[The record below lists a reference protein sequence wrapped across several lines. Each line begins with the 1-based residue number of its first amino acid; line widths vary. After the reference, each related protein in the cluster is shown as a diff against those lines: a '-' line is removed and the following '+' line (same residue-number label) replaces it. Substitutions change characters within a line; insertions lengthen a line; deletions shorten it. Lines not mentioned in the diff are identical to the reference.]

1 MDRRIYYVDGVCG
14 SGKTQA
20 MLELVNKLEQC
31 GGKTIIAQPSKALIG
46 ETRKGL
52 NGRVET
58 YTADIYAGEV
68 SKRLTVGLSANG
80 LSQDGC
86 TVLTTHHTVLNAPT
100 GQHRRHWHLFVD
112 EIPSVDKA
120 LYINIGTTNKLIMPM
135 LEAFDIGDNLCLGL
149 CMAARSKETWT
160 SWKYAKTNESLIASQ
175 SLRDLAE
182 LLLSPNYDVLVDRA
196 SWQTAE
202 HNNWQ
207 LRIHAVLKPEVLDG
221 WASVRIMGA
230 NFKRS
235 MFYQLWQQAGV
246 EFVECPDLKGLP
258 TKHNEQ
264 TSERV
269 RVHYFSART
278 WSKYLRN
285 KAGERPFDGL
295 VHQCNELF
303 KGAAHLWVANNDIA
317 DDAWAG
323 AQGTRISNV
332 AHGLNQYKDVNN
344 IVFLSALNDLPA
356 HYGFLERRYGV
367 SGLALKA
374 AKSYETLYQCVMRT
388 SLRVDGQATVNVVV
402 PDKEHAD
409 FLCTQMFP
417 QAKQFALD
425 GICKDWG
432 EAQAVRGRPIKT
444 DKMTSSERVMRSR
457 KKQEDF
463 WLTKKTII
471 QALKVNHSEDAIA
484 ITWQPSTYSSSSAMQ
499 HAKATNW
506 DEVRQLMHEAH
517 NLDYRCKE
525 DNSLLNMCSFQVDP
539 THDTYKG
546 RQNIIYV
553 SGIMLD
559 FDGGLLLPNCASKL
573 FSDFKHMVFNSY
585 NNGKDGDCKF
595 RVFIPFDLPCQADLA
610 EGIWDALAERIRSG
624 GWYVGRNP
632 SQSKLPHS
640 GLDVSKRSA
649 NSFYYLPCKA
659 ALGKKH
665 TFLIDNWDAP
675 LFDTA
680 QAIKWLPHD
689 STEFAFSGPVANH
702 NKELRNLVAA
712 LSKPSAEMHEREVAQ
727 RKKELA
733 ADCVVRYHQ
742 ANLNGV
748 RRNMF
753 FKYVLRM
760 HRYGV
765 DDASILAAMRD
776 MDMDGNRR
784 KQASYHNWLKDAK
797 AWKRS

>member
-20 MLELVNKLEQC
+20 MLELVNKWERC

-58 YTADIYAGEV
+58 YTADTYAGEV
-68 SKRLTVGLSANG
+68 FKRLNMGLSANG
-80 LSQDGC
+80 QTQEGC
-86 TVLTTHHTVLNAPT
+86 TALTTHAAVLNAPT

-112 EIPSVDKA
+112 EIPSVDRA
-120 LYINIGTTNKLIMPM
+120 LYINIGMTNKLIMPM

-149 CMAARSKETWT
+149 RMTAGSKEAWT
-160 SWKYAKTNESLIASQ
+160 SWKHSRTNESLIASP
-175 SLRDLAE
+175 SLRELAE

-202 HNNWQ
+202 HSNWQ
-207 LRIHAVLKPEVLDG
+207 LRVHAVLKPDVFDG
-221 WASVRIMGA
+221 WASARIMGA

-235 MFYQLWQQAGV
+235 MLYQLWQQAGV

-264 TSERV
+264 TSQRV

-278 WSKYLRN
+278 WSKHLRD
-285 KAGERPFDGL
+285 KAGERPFDAL
-295 VHQCNELF
+295 ALECNELF
-303 KGAAHLWVANNDIA
+303 EGEPHLWVANNDVLN
-317 DDAWAG
+317 DAWTCT
-323 AQGTRISNV
+323 QGTRISNV
-332 AHGLNQYKDVNN
+332 AHGLNQYRDVNN

-374 AKSYETLYQCVMRT
+374 AKSYEAMYQCIMRT
-388 SLRVDGQATVNVVV
+388 GLRVDGQKTVNVVV

-425 GICKDWG
+425 GICKEWG
-432 EAQAVRGRPIKT
+432 EAQTVRGRPIKT
-444 DKMTSSERVMRSR
+444 DKLTSSERVMRSR

-471 QALKVNHSEDAIA
+471 QALKVNQSEDAIA

-499 HAKATNW
+499 HAKAANW
-506 DEVRQLMHEAH
+506 DEVRQLMLDTHK
-517 NLDYRCKE
+517 LDYRCKE
-525 DNSLLNMCSFQVDP
+525 DNSLLNMCSFQVDS

-546 RQNIIYV
+546 RQNITYV

-559 FDGGLLLPNCASKL
+559 FDGGFLLPKCASAL
-573 FSDFKHMVFNSY
+573 FSEFKHMVFNSY
-585 NNGKDGDCKF
+585 NNGKNGDCKF
-595 RVFIPFDLPCQADLA
+595 RVFIPFDFPCQADLA
-610 EGIWDALAERIRSG
+610 EGIWDALANRIRSG
-624 GWYVGRNP
+624 GWYVGRSP
-632 SQSKLPHS
+632 SQSKLLHS
-640 GLDVSKRSA
+640 GLDVSKRAA

-675 LFDTA
+675 LLDTTNV
-680 QAIKWLPHD
+680 IRWLPHE
-689 STEFAFSGPVANH
+689 SVEFEFSSPVINH
-702 NKELRNLVAA
+702 SKELRNLIAA
-712 LSKPSAEMHEREVAQ
+712 LSKPSAEMQEKEVAQ
-727 RKKELA
+727 QRKELV
-733 ADCVVRYHQ
+733 ADCVVRYRQTHED
-742 ANLNGV
+742 GV
-748 RRNMF
+748 RRNLF
-753 FKYVLRM
+753 FKYVRHM
-760 HRYGV
+760 HRYGL
-765 DDASILAAMRD
+765 DDASILAAMRE
-776 MDMDGNRR
+776 MDTDGKRLQ
-784 KQASYHNWLKDAK
+784 QAPYYRVLKDAK
-797 AWKRS
+797 EWKRG